1 MSTNNV
7 VTDTLG
13 TVTVNHGAFPN
24 SVYSVTMQDPNI
36 YNVPDISWTGLGTLS
51 ISDSYNDNKSL
62 KVVGNAE
69 FDGDITLR
77 GKSLVETIDKIEE
90 RLAILHPNAELEDR
104 WKELKELGRRYREL
118 EADIIEKES
127 IWNTLKK

>member
-1 MSTNNV
+1 MNTNNV

-13 TVTVNHGAFPN
+13 TVTVNHGTFLNPG
-24 SVYSVTMQDPNI
+24 YSVTMQDTNI

-51 ISDSYNDNKSL
+51 ISDNYNDNKSL

-77 GKSLVETIDKIEE
+77 GKSLVKTIDKIEE
-90 RLAILHPNAELEDR
+90 RLAILHPNAELEER